1 MAATSP
7 PPATQRPP
15 IYSLKLLGTP
25 QLSGPGGA
33 PLPGLG
39 PGKPLA
45 LVAYLAV
52 RGEVRRDELVELL
65 WGGIDE
71 SRARN
76 AFRQALHRLRR
87 GLGEH
92 AIGGA
97 RETVRLELGSELSCD
112 RADFLSAITRG
123 DLVQAVRGYTGDFL
137 EGFELGEPS
146 FDEWAD
152 AERTRLRD
160 RVQWALRQL
169 ATAALGEG
177 RASDAIGFV
186 ERLREMLPYD
196 EEAALLHAS
205 ALVSAGR
212 SWDAIAALERLQ
224 RRLADDLGM
233 QPSRTV
239 AETLSRLQRSP
250 RATPP
255 ASTAASGPAARP
267 PFVGREAEVA
277 TLLACA
283 RDLQNER
290 GCTVVVQGE
299 SGSGKSRLLEEFLG
313 RAQSLGR
320 LIVLHGR
327 ERSGSA
333 VVPYAGIAE
342 ALRGILRAPGIAGA
356 SQHLL
361 AEAARLLP
369 ELRDSMDLPIPPP
382 IDDDASRLR
391 FFEGIAALLDAVA
404 YEVPLAL
411 VLDDAHHAPATTLE
425 LLAYLSGRLRN
436 SPVLLLAATRTDH
449 PGTVRLLHAIDGGRE
464 LPIAGLP
471 PGDCVALVRAIAGGA
486 GVPAEA
492 IVTASEGNPQRVLDL
507 TRAALRGEPVRP
519 MPVPLHDLLHARVT
533 SCSPSQRRV
542 FFAVALI
549 GRPAP
554 LRVIAAAAHLSEA
567 ATLDAMALL
576 EQLGLVEQQPQGF
589 ALAHEESATLVHD
602 LAGPAGRALLAG
614 WAVDALAQEP
624 DSAPAELAAL
634 YAASGRHAEAF
645 TAARAAA
652 LEAARL
658 GARVEASRCLALAM
672 AVAPDEAS
680 RANAESLLRALGDP
694 HLPAPLTLPPGG
706 RDPAAA
712 PAPSAERAAD
722 SADAAGDVGRRSA
735 SPPATMQ
742 RLARRVPRV
751 ALVGGVLVAMLLVGR
766 WLGLGEG
773 PARRQ
778 PFATGPDS
786 IIVLERGR
794 ERLPTASMAVEGE
807 VVGEVERVPG
817 PRWVDSLAL
826 PWINALPSPDGA
838 FVAVERMG
846 ETGTDLYII
855 PANRRDTVAL
865 SVGEGDDVA
874 LGWSPDGARLLV
886 SRARALSP
894 RVFTSDLW
902 AYTVRGQAAPAA
914 IDTSSTR
921 SVTEAAW
928 SPDGAHVAWVARVG
942 SDRQQEVYRALAS
955 GEQPVNVSRS
965 SAEDYHIAWSP
976 DGALLAFTSER
987 TGNPELFASELSADR
1002 LWQLTR
1008 DPASDDH
1015 ALFSPDGR
1023 SVAFESTRGRVRSVY
1038 VMPALGGSARRL
1050 TPGEVSYSLVR
1061 WVGRAAPFVD
1071 RVRVL
1076 GARAM
1081 QLGDSLALGVLLVD
1095 QRGAPT
1101 VNGPIQWRL
1110 LDTGAARLAASPADS
1125 GQSAYLRAVR
1135 QGTVRL
1141 VAGIPGWRADTVEIE
1156 VGRTGPGPFA
1166 DSFRTP
1172 PDPRQW
1178 ELLGSPLPAVGT
1190 VQGRPA
1196 LLPRADLSW
1205 ESGALSVARV
1215 PVRGGVA
1222 LAVRLLAPFTPVAGG
1237 AGTLT
1242 VALVADSDRP
1252 FVRSAPA
1259 VQPLASI
1266 TWVAESQRLVYA
1278 VDRESWSEAV
1288 GATAGTPG
1296 ERDVRIEI
1304 DGAGRAAFI
1313 VGGVRRWRSSLPV
1326 LGSGSAARARLWL
1339 GGRATFEQAGF
1350 ADLRLALDGR

>member
-7 PPATQRPP
+7 PPATQHPAL
-15 IYSLKLLGTP
+15 YCLKLLGTP
-25 QLSGPGGA
+25 QLYGPGGA
-33 PLPGLG
+33 LLPGLG

-87 GLGEH
+87 GLGDD
-92 AIGGA
+92 AIGGS
-97 RETVRLELGSELSCD
+97 RETVRLELGSALSCD
-112 RADFLSAITRG
+112 RADFLSAIARG
-123 DLVQAVRGYTGDFL
+123 DLVQAARDYTGDFL
-137 EGFELGEPS
+137 EGFELGERS

-152 AERTRLRD
+152 AERTRLRE
-160 RVQWALRQL
+160 RMQWALRQL
-169 ATAALGEG
+169 AAGSLEEG

-186 ERLREMLPYD
+186 ERLCEMLPYD
-196 EEAALLHAS
+196 EDAALLHAS
-205 ALVSAGR
+205 ALVAAGR

-224 RRLADDLGM
+224 RRLADDLGV
-233 QPSRTV
+233 QASRGI
-239 AETLSRLQRSP
+239 AETLARLQRSP
-250 RATPP
+250 RSTPP
-255 ASTAASGPAARP
+255 ASAAASGPTARP

-277 TLLACA
+277 ALLACA

-290 GCTVVVQGE
+290 GSTVVVQGG
-299 SGSGKSRLLEEFLG
+299 SGSGKTRLLEEFLG

-320 LIVLHGR
+320 LIVLRGR
-327 ERSGSA
+327 ERPGSA
-333 VVPYAGIAE
+333 GVPYAGIAE
-342 ALRGILRAPGIAGA
+342 ALRGIVRAPGIGGA

-369 ELRDSMDLPIPPP
+369 ELRDSMDLPIPAP
-382 IDDDASRLR
+382 IEDDASRLR

-425 LLAYLSGRLRN
+425 LLAYLSGRLHN
-436 SPVLLLAATRTDH
+436 SPVLLLAATRTGH
-449 PGTVRLLHAIDGGRE
+449 PGSERLLHAIDGGRE
-464 LPIAGLP
+464 LLIGGLSP
-471 PGDCVALVRAIAGGA
+471 EDCVALARSVASGTGI
-486 GVPAEA
+486 PEEA
-492 IVTASEGNPQRVLDL
+492 IIAASAGNPQRVLEL

-519 MPVPLHDLLHARVT
+519 TPVPLHHLLHARVT

-554 LRVIAAAAHLSEA
+554 LRAIAAAAHLSES
-567 ATLDAMALL
+567 ATLDAMGLL
-576 EQLGLVEQQPQGF
+576 EQFGLVEQQPQGY
-589 ALAHEESATLVHD
+589 ALAHEESASLVHE
-602 LAGPAGRALLAG
+602 LAGPAGRAVLAG

-624 DSAPAELAAL
+624 DSPPAELAAL
-634 YAASGRHAEAF
+634 YAAAGRHAEAF

-652 LEAARL
+652 LDAARL

-694 HLPAPLTLPPGG
+694 PIPPPLSLQPGG
-706 RDPAAA
+706 PDAAAA
-712 PAPSAERAAD
+712 PAEPPERAAD
-722 SADAAGDVGRRSA
+722 SADAPGDLGRRSPSA
-735 SPPATMQ
+735 PAT
-742 RLARRVPRV
+742 RPRWARRTLHV
-751 ALVGGVLVAMLLVGR
+751 ALAGGALVAMALVGR
-766 WLGLGEG
+766 WLREG
-773 PARRQ
+773 STRKQ
-778 PFATGPDS
+778 PFVTGPDS

-807 VVGEVERVPG
+807 IVGEVDRLPG

-846 ETGTDLYII
+846 ERGTDLYVI
-855 PANRRDTVAL
+855 PADRRDTIAL
-865 SVGEGDDVA
+865 AAGDGDDIP

-886 SRARALSP
+886 SRGRAMSP

-902 AYTVRGQAAPAA
+902 AYTVRGQAAPVA
-914 IDTSSTR
+914 IDTSSTG

-942 SDRQQEVYRALAS
+942 SDRQQEVFRARAS
-955 GEQPVNVSRS
+955 GEHPVNVSRS
-965 SAEDYHIAWSP
+965 PAEDYHIAWSP

-987 TGNPELFASELSADR
+987 TGNPELFASELAADR

-1008 DPASDDH
+1008 DPASDDR

-1076 GARAM
+1076 GVRPM
-1081 QLGDSLALGVLLVD
+1081 QRGDSIPLGVLLVD
-1095 QRGAPT
+1095 QRGAPML
-1101 VNGPIQWRL
+1101 NGPIQWQL
-1110 LDTGAARLAASPADS
+1110 IDTGAARLVPSPADN
-1125 GQSAYLRAVR
+1125 GRSAYLHALR

-1166 DSFRTP
+1166 DSFRAP
-1172 PDPRQW
+1172 PDPGRW
-1178 ELLGSPLPAVGT
+1178 ELLGSPRPTVGIIHGT
-1190 VQGRPA
+1190 PA
-1196 LLPRADLSW
+1196 LVPRADLSW
-1205 ESGALSVARV
+1205 ESGALSVVRF
-1215 PVRGGVA
+1215 PVRGGLS
-1222 LAVRLLAPFTPVAGG
+1222 LAVRLLTPATPVTGG

-1242 VALVADSDRP
+1242 VALVADADRP
-1252 FVRSAPA
+1252 IVRAAPT

-1278 VDRESWSEAV
+1278 VDRESWSESV
-1288 GATAGTPG
+1288 SATTGTPG

-1304 DGAGRAAFI
+1304 DSAGRAAFV
-1313 VGGVRRWRSSLPV
+1313 VGGVRRWQSSLPV
-1326 LGSGSAARARLWL
+1326 LGAGSTARARLWL

-1350 ADLRLALDGR
+1350 AGVRLALDGR